1 MLELLRDHGRPPDIM
16 NVDFINVMFPK
27 SRNEV
32 ECILILGTYVELV
45 DRETV
50 LKQKDLLVNTVM
62 GVLRNKLECMQSRA
76 VPQVHLPLP

>member
-1 MLELLRDHGRPPDIM
+1 MELLSDRGRPPDISNM
-16 NVDFINVMFPK
+16 DFIQVMFPK
-27 SRNEV
+27 SRHEV
-32 ECILILGTYVELV
+32 ECTLILGNFVELV

-62 GVLRNKLECMQSRA
+62 GVLKSKLECMQSRA